1 MPAMKKT
8 KAIYVRQGN
17 IAIAPRD
24 SVLRMWKICS
34 TSTACLDKEHKR
46 YRHYEKTPSTEGVG
60 HCQSPT
66 TSAMVWQHI

>member
-1 MPAMKKT
+1 MPALKKT

-24 SVLRMWKICS
+24 SELRMWKKNS

-46 YRHYEKTPSTEGVG
+46 YRHYEKALNTEGVG
-60 HCQSPT
+60 HCHRRRALQWSGE
-66 TSAMVWQHI
+66 HI